1 MSYFVYLT
9 DTESVKHMD
18 RFWNNDMNTQNTTE
32 NIQQWIGGEYYI
44 QTSLYNAI
52 KDKSFCKIVCINITF
67 DEELLKN
74 AKYIITPGWSTI
86 SNEFIKYKD
95 KLFSYRYFETV
106 SDDFSA
112 DRVFTPWIYNSLNI
126 FLPLTIIEQPN
137 INLKIKYDSCGLLV
151 GKCISHTCVKNK
163 HTQLLKLIDNLPSKL
178 LSTLRPLHLFEKV
191 PNYLSSYEETVK
203 EYSDKIINH
212 SNIISLGIQNPIEF
226 RNILLNCKYCIF
238 YHGAHAPPTLIECLF
253 TSCIVLSTINVIP
266 TDLIGNPNII
276 IIDNLTFTEIN
287 DIITQIESGKRVFDS
302 DNIPKNY
309 TVQNKLDIL
318 QSYLDK

>member
-18 RFWNNDMNTQNTTE
+18 RFWNNDMKTQNTTE
-32 NIQQWIGGEYYI
+32 NLHQWIGGEYYT

-52 KDKSFCKIVCINITF
+52 KDKSFCKIICINITF
-67 DEELLKN
+67 DEDLLKN
-74 AKYIITPGWSTI
+74 AKYIIAPGWEKI
-86 SNEFIKYKD
+86 FNEFMKYKY

-106 SDDFSA
+106 TDDFPA
-112 DRVFTPWIYNSLNI
+112 DHVFTPWGYNSLNL
-126 FLPLTIIEQPN
+126 FLPMTIIELPD

-151 GKCISHTCVKNK
+151 GKCISHVYHKNQ
-163 HTQLLKLIDNLPSKL
+163 HVQLLKLLDNLPSKL

-191 PNYLSSYEETVK
+191 PNYLSSCEETVK

-212 SNIISLGIQNPIEF
+212 TNIISLGIQNPIEF

-238 YHGAHAPPTLIECLF
+238 YYGAHAPPTLIECLF
-253 TSCIVLSTINVIP
+253 TSCIVLSTIDVIP

-276 IIDNLTFTEIN
+276 IIDNLTFAEIN
-287 DIITQIESGKRVFDS
+287 DIIIQIESGKRVFDS